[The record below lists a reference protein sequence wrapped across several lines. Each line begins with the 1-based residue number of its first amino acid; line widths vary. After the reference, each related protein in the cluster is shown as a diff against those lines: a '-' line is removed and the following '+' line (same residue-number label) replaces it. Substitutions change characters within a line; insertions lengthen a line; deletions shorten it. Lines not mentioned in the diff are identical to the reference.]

1 MAEMSTHKLLYWLP
15 LLAGLAIFLAGCGG
29 GGTGGTEQGSVS
41 VFVTDGLDD
50 QYSHVNVT
58 VYQIAV
64 GRQGDEGSFQS
75 VFEDSAGLMMDVR
88 ALANLSQFLG
98 ISTLPAG
105 TYNRARVVLG
115 NQMQLTSTSG
125 SSEMAALDAGVGRPL
140 DGNKIAFEFPIQLMV
155 QAMQNS
161 TFVVD
166 FDLPSFSIVNGLV
179 RPALR
184 HLREHEMGNR
194 PHLAEIKGT
203 VTEVGQGQFSLRL
216 RNGAV
221 VTVALTDQTVIRNER
236 SGSPATLAV
245 GQRVEVKGTVDT
257 STMTITA
264 VRIKIK
270 DTPDEDD
277 ATAEVKG
284 WVKEISEGQF
294 ILQVRMSPHGQMG
307 ALVTVTYDEQT
318 VWHWEEHSSAG
329 PADLQVG
336 LKVEVKGTYDP
347 TSHTLSARIVDMEAE
362 SD

>member
-15 LLAGLAIFLAGCGG
+15 LLAGLAIFLVGCGG

-50 QYSHVNVT
+50 QYSQVLVT

-75 VFEDSAGLMMDVR
+75 VFEEPAGVTMDVR

-98 ISTLPAG
+98 VSTLPAG

-115 NQMQLTSTSG
+115 NQIQLTSNSG
-125 SSEMAALDAGVGRPL
+125 SSTLALDAGVGRPL
-140 DGNKIAFEFPIQLMV
+140 DGNKVAFEFPIQLMV

-203 VTEVGQGQFSLRL
+203 VTEVAQGQFSLRL

-270 DTPDEDD
+270 DTSDEDD
-277 ATAEVKG
+277 TTAEVKG
-284 WVKEISEGQF
+284 WVKEIGEGQF

-318 VWHWEEHSSAG
+318 VWHREEHSSAS

-347 TSHTLSARIVDMEAE
+347 GSNTLSARIVDMEAE